1 MESIFPFAS
10 LVTFIVS
17 IILLIMFIVLC
28 VNVGTLVKLVRVQNE
43 ILKALF
49 KLQGGEVEDTNK

>member
-49 KLQGGEVEDTNK
+49 KR